1 MKKTITSTLLLLV
14 TLLFISC
21 SSNDDNFDSATFQK
35 VQGKWKLTSYFTD
48 APFDSDGNPLDL
60 NISNGY
66 ELELKPNKTF
76 TSNEIAGFTGGTYTI
91 LKTPGTNLRLV
102 YKNETQKLIRYKYIL
117 YIDENQLDVS
127 YSEITPIND
136 EAIFYGFLTLTRVP

>member
-66 ELELKPNKTF
+66 EFELKPNKTF
-76 TSNEIAGFTGGTYTI
+76 TSNEIAGFTGGTYTV

-102 YKNETQKLIRYKYIL
+102 YKNETQTLIRYKYIL
-117 YIDENQLDVS
+117 YIDENQLNVS
-127 YSEITPIND
+127 YSEISPIND
-136 EAIFYGFLTLTRVP
+136 QAIFYGFLIMTRVP